1 MMRRAVSISCSTLV
15 SGRRGWPD
23 ETHCYS
29 DLDAF
34 FHCNGCGIE
43 PEQDPGMQEKIDRLQ
58 AIGVA
63 VVHIGVC
70 AVKDRETM
78 ALCPAVEK
86 IVELL
91 SEKGIS
97 VVLGTH

>member
-1 MMRRAVSISCSTLV
+1 
-15 SGRRGWPD
+15 
-23 ETHCYS
+23 
-29 DLDAF
+29 
-34 FHCNGCGIE
+34 
-43 PEQDPGMQEKIDRLQ
+43 MQEKIDRLQ